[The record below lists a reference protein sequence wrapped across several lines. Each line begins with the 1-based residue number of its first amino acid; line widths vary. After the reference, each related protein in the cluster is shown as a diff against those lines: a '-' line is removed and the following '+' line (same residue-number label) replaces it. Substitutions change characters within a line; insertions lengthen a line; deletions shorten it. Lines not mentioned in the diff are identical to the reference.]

1 MLGLGMGEMLI
12 VAVVV
17 LLVVGPDNLPQFAR
31 SAGKFY
37 GQLRRT
43 ADDLRRSLVL
53 EADRQDAE
61 DRYQKLQERRR
72 QAEEQRK
79 KAQEA
84 NPGVTPQEEF
94 APGAPPEGHASP
106 ADGADGTDEG
116 DQDLQA
122 LLADPHGPYATG
134 TDIEDFAER
143 FKAQSLSPSA
153 GATAS
158 TSAPAPRD
166 AHGLEGLPDGVTP
179 EEWAELP
186 PHIRDMLKARSQES
200 A

>member
-31 SAGKFY
+31 SAGKMY

-61 DRYQKLQERRR
+61 DRYQQLQERRR
-72 QAEEQRK
+72 QAEEQRR
-79 KAQEA
+79 KAEEA
-84 NPGVTPQEEF
+84 NPGVAPQAEY
-94 APGAPPEGHASP
+94 APGAPPEGTEAP
-106 ADGADGTDEG
+106 ADGAPDE

-122 LLADPHGPYATG
+122 LLADPNGPYATG
-134 TDIEDFAER
+134 TDIEDFAQR
-143 FKAQSLSPSA
+143 FKAQSMP
-153 GATAS
+153 AS
-158 TSAPAPRD
+158 TPAPRD
-166 AHGLEGLPDGVTP
+166 AHDLEGLPAGVTP

-186 PHIRDMLKARSQES
+186 AHIKDMLKARQES